1 MAPHLRIRQQRL
13 FRELRHQSIE
23 RLLITSPFNVT
34 YLTGFTGEDSFLYVE
49 GETLTV
55 WSDARYEEQIGEECP
70 DLALE
75 IRKPTELLVD
85 AIPRWLGKKKVH
97 ALHVETGMTSYAQW
111 ERLSQQMGAQSLTP
125 CNGIVERL
133 RECKDDV
140 ELAAIERA
148 IQIAERAFL
157 AMRSMLADDW
167 TEKKVADTLETN
179 IRQLGGTTSAF
190 KSIVG
195 VGPRAALPHGRP
207 SSKTISEDPFVLVD
221 WGAKEDLY
229 LSDITR
235 VILTGK
241 PSSKLQKVY
250 QTVLHAQMAAIHAI
264 RPGVLM
270 SEIDAIARGV
280 IEQAGFGKRFTHS
293 LGHGFGL
300 QIHETVRLARG
311 QDRPLEPNMVVTVEP
326 GIYLPGVLGVRI
338 EDDILVTKDGHRVLS
353 HLPKEWDEIA

>member
-1 MAPHLRIRQQRL
+1 MAPHLRNRQQRL

-34 YLTGFTGEDSFLYVE
+34 YLTGFTGDDSFLYVE
-49 GETLTV
+49 GETLTI

-148 IQIAERAFL
+148 IQIAERAFV

-241 PSSKLQKVY
+241 PSVKLQKVY
-250 QTVLHAQMAAIHAI
+250 QTVLNAQMAAIQAI

>member
-1 MAPHLRIRQQRL
+1 MAPHLRNRQQRL
-13 FRELRHQSIE
+13 FRELQHQSIE

-49 GETLTV
+49 GETLTI
-55 WSDARYEEQIGEECP
+55 WSDARYEEQVTEECP
-70 DLALE
+70 ELALE

-111 ERLSQQMGAQSLTP
+111 ERLSQQMGSQSLTP
-125 CNGIVERL
+125 CNGIIERL
-133 RECKDDV
+133 RECKDEV

-148 IQIAERAFL
+148 IHIAERAFL
-157 AMRSMLADDW
+157 AMRSMLGDDW
-167 TEKKVADTLETN
+167 TEKKVADTLEAN

-250 QTVLHAQMAAIHAI
+250 QTVLNAQVAAINAI
-264 RPGVLM
+264 RPGVWM